1 LDFDILQYIIMEAIM
16 ATLVKPVDKLL
27 AYFAERPCWM
37 IAPLAEE
44 LRYSIPSVRRFL
56 VEVGYFSS
64 FSHNGAW
71 YTLRQTPQFDQDG
84 LWFHQGI
91 GFSRVGSLTR
101 TVVELVNHSPAG
113 LTAERIGEKLH
124 CRCHS
129 ILVQLTRSKK
139 IGRQKVGPA
148 HLYLGADTHT
158 ADLQR
163 HALQD
168 QRQPLLPA
176 QIVVLVLVEFIRTPA
191 ASFEQLASIIT
202 KSSGVLIKAAQI
214 EAIFLQHGLK
224 KTPRIAG
231 PSP

>member
-1 LDFDILQYIIMEAIM
+1 M

-27 AYFAERPCWM
+27 ACFADRPCWM

-71 YTLRQTPQFDQDG
+71 YTLRETPQFDQDG

-91 GFSRVGSLTR
+91 GFSRAGSLTR
-101 TVVELVNHSPAG
+101 TVVELIRHSPAG
-113 LTAERIGEKLH
+113 LTADMIGSKLH

-129 ILVQLTRSKK
+129 ILVQLTRSNK

-148 HLYLGADTHT
+148 HLYLDADCHK
-158 ADLQR
+158 ANLQR
-163 HALQD
+163 HAMQD
-168 QRQPLLPA
+168 QQEPLLPA
-176 QIVVLVLVEFIRTPA
+176 QIVVLVLVEFIRAPD
-191 ASFEQLASIIT
+191 ASFEQLASTIT
-202 KSSGVLIKAAQI
+202 KSRGVLIKAAQI
-214 EAIFLQHGLK
+214 EKIFLQHGLK
-224 KTPRIAG
+224 KTPRIAV
-231 PSP
+231 PPP